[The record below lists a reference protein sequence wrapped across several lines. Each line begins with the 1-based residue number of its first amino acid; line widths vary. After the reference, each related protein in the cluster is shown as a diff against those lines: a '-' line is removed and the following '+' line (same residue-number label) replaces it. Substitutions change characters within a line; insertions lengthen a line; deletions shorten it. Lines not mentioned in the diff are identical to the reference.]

1 MPEETTGVE
10 YVTGFAYVVGAGV
23 EYVVGAAYAF
33 GVAYEE
39 VTVAGYVVLLEVI
52 GAEIDPL
59 RIGAEIDPL
68 RIGVAYGAA
77 YDVVPQEIDFVTVGV
92 EYVSGFVIAEL
103 EYVIGVGIEYVIGA
117 GAAYDFVL

>member
-1 MPEETTGVE
+1 VE
-10 YVTGFAYVVGAGV
+10 
-23 EYVVGAAYAF
+23 EYVV
-33 GVAYEE
+33 
-39 VTVAGYVVLLEVI
+39 GYVVLLEVIGKEIDPLRI